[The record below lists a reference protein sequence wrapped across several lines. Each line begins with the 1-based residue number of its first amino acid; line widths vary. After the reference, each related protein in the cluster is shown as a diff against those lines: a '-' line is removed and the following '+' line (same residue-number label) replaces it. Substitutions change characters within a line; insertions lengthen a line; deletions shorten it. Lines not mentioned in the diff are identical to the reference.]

1 MGTFSCQGGLNVY
14 YNLIYMAVLVSAFC
28 WNTSENFEN
37 WIELVVVIDDFFI
50 WSDHEAVVK
59 AADHFTENTKKE
71 ALVLHLYE
79 IDSLGLINRPRE
91 HIYQN

>member
-1 MGTFSCQGGLNVY
+1 M
-14 YNLIYMAVLVSAFC
+14 
-28 WNTSENFEN
+28 
-37 WIELVVVIDDFFI
+37 
-50 WSDHEAVVK
+50 K

-91 HIYQN
+91 HIYQNQCENHRDVEFEIPH